1 MTHIRFVR
9 WRADSGQALGPEL
22 LVLLVLAL
30 AAWSVIAWLG
40 RLNAT
45 GQDLENTAQSA
56 ARAASQ
62 QTSPADAHTAA
73 SRAVS
78 LSNLVSP
85 CTDQPVTDLTWQPG
99 PTGTWRGGSV
109 TVTLTCT
116 IDNAEPFFGPRRT
129 VSASDTQVID
139 RFQQATP

>member
-1 MTHIRFVR
+1 MSCRTPR
-9 WRADSGQALGPEL
+9 WWRRDDGQALGPEM

-30 AAWSVIAWLG
+30 AAWGVLAWLG

-45 GQDLENTAQSA
+45 GQAIENTAQSA

-62 QTSPADAHTAA
+62 QANPADAHTAA
-73 SRAVS
+73 ARAVA

-85 CTDQPVTDLTWQPG
+85 CTDTPSTDMTWQPG

-116 IDNAEPFFGPRRT
+116 IDNAEPFTGDGRT
-129 VSASDTQVID
+129 ISASDTQVID

>member
-1 MTHIRFVR
+1 
-9 WRADSGQALGPEL
+9 
-22 LVLLVLAL
+22 VLLVLAL
-30 AAWSVIAWLG
+30 AAWSAIAWLG

-62 QTSPADAHTAA
+62 QTSPADAETAA

-78 LSNLVSP
+78 LSNLASP
-85 CTDQPVTDLTWQPG
+85 CTDQPATELTWQPG

-116 IDNAEPFFGPRRT
+116 IDNAEPFSGQGRT

>member
-1 MTHIRFVR
+1 MT
-9 WRADSGQALGPEL
+9 WRRAKLWRRDDGQALGPEM

-30 AAWSVIAWLG
+30 AAWGVLAWLG

-45 GQDLENTAQSA
+45 AQDIENTTQSA

-62 QTSPADAHTAA
+62 QTNPTEARTAA
-73 SRAVS
+73 TRAVAR
-78 LSNLVSP
+78 SNLVSP
-85 CTDQPVTDLTWQPG
+85 CTDQPSTHMSWHPG

-116 IDNAEPFFGPRRT
+116 IDNTEPLTGAGRT
-129 VSASDTQVID
+129 ISASDTQVID

>member
-1 MTHIRFVR
+1 VNRRRSVW
-9 WRADSGQALGPEL
+9 WRCDAGQALGPEML
-22 LVLLVLAL
+22 MLLVLAL
-30 AAWSVIAWLG
+30 AAWSVLAWLG

-45 GQDLENTAQSA
+45 GQDIENTAQSA

-62 QTSPADAHTAA
+62 QTNPTDAHTAA
-73 SRAVS
+73 TRAVA

-85 CTDQPVTDLTWQPG
+85 CADAPSTNMTWQPG

-116 IDNAEPFFGPRRT
+116 IDNAEPFAGGGRT
-129 VSASDTQVID
+129 ISASDTQVID

>member
-1 MTHIRFVR
+1 
-9 WRADSGQALGPEL
+9 
-22 LVLLVLAL
+22 VLLVLAL

-62 QTSPADAHTAA
+62 QAGPADALTAA
-73 SRAVS
+73 SSAVS

-85 CTDQPVTDLTWQPG
+85 CTDRPAAELTWQPG

-109 TVTLTCT
+109 TVTLTCN
-116 IDNAEPFFGPRRT
+116 IDNAEPFSGQGRT

-139 RFQQATP
+139 RFQQVTP